1 MTTHIESTDLD
12 PLMQGEATVP
22 DATPL
27 SPQAR
32 VDASRA
38 ELAYWILRTYHP
50 ERLPP
55 LPPGESAVPPADASD
70 PPWLGALLDAVNDV
84 PVAAV
89 AVRYM
94 RRWWARHPWRA
105 TAQLADEAGRELL
118 RPVAKRHPWMLLGGA
133 VVAGVVI
140 GRMRPWRFV
149 SRNAVLAS
157 LLPPISFASI
167 MTSITAMFG
176 SVASVPDHDA
186 TDGGVEPEAGAAEPS
201 MSQTQ

>member
-1 MTTHIESTDLD
+1 MTTHVESTDLD
-12 PLMQGEATVP
+12 PLMQGEATAP
-22 DATPL
+22 DTTPL

-38 ELAYWILRTYHP
+38 ALQHWILRTYHP
-50 ERLPP
+50 ELLPP
-55 LPPGESAVPPADASD
+55 PPPGESPVPPADGSD
-70 PPWLGALLDAVNDV
+70 PPWLGALIDAVNDV

-118 RPVAKRHPWMLLGGA
+118 RPIAKRHPWMLLGGA
-133 VVAGVVI
+133 VVAGIVI
-140 GRMRPWRFV
+140 GRLRPWRLV

-157 LLPPISFASI
+157 LLPPISFASL

-176 SVASVPDHDA
+176 SVASA
-186 TDGGVEPEAGAAEPS
+186 PEAPAEPGAAPAGYTAADPS
-201 MSQTQ
+201 

>member
-1 MTTHIESTDLD
+1 MSTHVESTDLD
-12 PLMQGEATVP
+12 PLMQGEATAP
-22 DATPL
+22 DTPPL
-27 SPQAR
+27 SPQDR

-38 ELAYWILRTYHP
+38 ALHHWILRTYHP
-50 ERLPP
+50 ELLPP
-55 LPPGESAVPPADASD
+55 LAPGESAVPPADASD

-118 RPVAKRHPWMLLGGA
+118 RPIAKRHPWMLLGGA

-140 GRMRPWRFV
+140 GRLRPWRFV

-176 SVASVPDHDA
+176 SVAAAPDH
-186 TDGGVEPEAGAAEPS
+186 EAADVPAGTAAES
-201 MSQTQ
+201 MAQSS

>member
-1 MTTHIESTDLD
+1 MTTHVESTDLD
-12 PLMQGEATVP
+12 PLMQGEATAP
-22 DATPL
+22 DTTPL

-38 ELAYWILRTYHP
+38 ALQHWVLRTYHP
-50 ERLPP
+50 ELLPP
-55 LPPGESAVPPADASD
+55 PPPGESPVPPADGSD
-70 PPWLGALLDAVNDV
+70 PPWLGAFIDAVNDV

-118 RPVAKRHPWMLLGGA
+118 RPIAKRHPWMLLGGA
-133 VVAGVVI
+133 VVAGIVI
-140 GRMRPWRFV
+140 GRLRPWRLV

-157 LLPPISFASI
+157 LLPPISFASL

-176 SVASVPDHDA
+176 SVASA
-186 TDGGVEPEAGAAEPS
+186 PEAPAEPGAAPADDTAADPS
-201 MSQTQ
+201 

>member
-1 MTTHIESTDLD
+1 MTTHVESTDLD
-12 PLMQGEATVP
+12 PLMQGEAAAP
-22 DATPL
+22 DTPPV

-38 ELAYWILRTYHP
+38 ALQHWILRTYHP
-50 ERLPP
+50 ELLPP
-55 LPPGESAVPPADASD
+55 PPPGESPVPPADGAD
-70 PPWLGALLDAVNDV
+70 PPWLGALVDAVNDV

-133 VVAGVVI
+133 VVAGIVI
-140 GRMRPWRFV
+140 GRLRPWRLV

-157 LLPPISFASI
+157 LLPPISFASL

-176 SVASVPDHDA
+176 SIAQA
-186 TDGGVEPEAGAAEPS
+186 PEAPAEPGEVPLEPAAVDPS
-201 MSQTQ
+201 